1 MKEGI
6 SSLGAMKARMQWLA
20 SRQSLLSGNIANADT
35 PGYKPRDMVPFRLDG
50 AGSTSIARTD
60 PGHLGGSAGAHG
72 FASILATRFETRPSG
87 NAVSLED
94 EMLKVSETQMEHQ
107 MLAGLYQRSL
117 GYLKIAIGRKG

>member
-1 MKEGI
+1 MKEGVA
-6 SSLGAMKARMQWLA
+6 SLGAMKARMQWLA

-35 PGYKPRDMVPFRLDG
+35 PGYKPRDMVPFRVDG
-50 AGSTSIARTD
+50 THRTGLARTD
-60 PGHLGGSAGAHG
+60 PAHLGGGSGSTGSTSTHAA
-72 FASILATRFETRPSG
+72 RFETRPSG